1 MTASLTKQGRQLAGK
16 VLFYQSIISVIV
28 SVLFAVFLG
37 INSGIS
43 AAYGGATCLIP
54 SFIFAHLAFKYAGA
68 SRNELVV
75 RSFNKGS
82 KLKMFLTIILF
93 ILVYQ
98 WANLQAMPLLV
109 SYVITLLAQWPIIIF
124 MSRVND

>member
-16 VLFYQSIISVIV
+16 VIFYQSMIGLILSA
-28 SVLFAVFLG
+28 FFTVFLG

-43 AAYGGATCLIP
+43 AVYGSITCLVP
-54 SFIFAHLAFKYAGA
+54 SFIFSKLAFKYAGA
-68 SRNELVV
+68 SQNELVV

-82 KLKMFLTIILF
+82 KLKIFLTIILF

-109 SYVITLLAQWPIIIF
+109 CYVITLLAQWPIIIF
-124 MSRVND
+124 MGRVNK

>member
-16 VLFYQSIISVIV
+16 VIFYQSIIGLILSVFFTI
-28 SVLFAVFLG
+28 LLG

-43 AAYGGATCLIP
+43 AGYGSFTCLLP
-54 SFIFAHLAFKYAGA
+54 SILFSKLAFKYAGA

-75 RSFNKGS
+75 RSFSKGS

-98 WANLQAMPLLV
+98 WAHLQAMPLLV
-109 SYVITLLAQWPIIIF
+109 CYVITLLAQWPIIIF
-124 MSRVND
+124 MGRVNK